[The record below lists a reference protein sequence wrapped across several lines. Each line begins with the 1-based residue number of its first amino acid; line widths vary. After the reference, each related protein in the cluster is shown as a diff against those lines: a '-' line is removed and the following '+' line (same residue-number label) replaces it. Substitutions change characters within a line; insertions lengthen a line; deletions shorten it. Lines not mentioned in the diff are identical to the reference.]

1 MKNPNAAT
9 AQMAQMIVPSR
20 EYITE
25 QQVVIVLSAIRE
37 MYPGLINE
45 DCPKEA
51 RLAAEATFMGL
62 CDRLDKIVADEARW
76 SMTGTSN
83 FYDELA
89 ETQKAQQ
96 EFLSTQTAAA
106 SIVLRPSYIHRP
118 TLMRD
123 DTNFYAVWGD
133 STIPGGAII
142 GVGATPNAAL
152 ADFDAAFDRAPK
164 DQLSLIIES
173 ENQTPEE
180 TQPPKASDE

>member
-37 MYPGLINE
+37 MYPGLMNE

-76 SMTGTSN
+76 SMTGTAS
-83 FYDELA
+83 FHDELI

-123 DTNFYAVWGD
+123 ETNFYAVWGD
-133 STIPGGAII
+133 STTPGGSII

-164 DQLSLIIES
+164 DQLNLILEPENPTSKETPPNETS
-173 ENQTPEE
+173 E
-180 TQPPKASDE
+180 